1 MTEMSERC
9 KRAIERFDAA
19 NGEDPNRQVHEGRE
33 YPKELLYAERMT
45 RWLER
50 LEPDASEALR
60 LAARA
65 QHLRRWTIPRD
76 RFPMDR
82 DGYHRWRTALQ
93 HFHAERAGE
102 ILRSV
107 GYEAETVARVQSLLR
122 KENLKA
128 DPETQ
133 TLEDVACL
141 VFLEDYFAD
150 FARQHDEAKLLTIIR
165 KTWKKMSPRG
175 RQAALALP
183 LPAADRTLIEKAL
196 AAFGG
201 MPPGGMAEREPRP

>member
-19 NGEDPNRQVHEGRE
+19 NREDPNREVHEGRE

-50 LEPDASEALR
+50 LAPDASEALR

-65 QHLRRWTIPRD
+65 QHLCRWTIPRD
-76 RFPMDR
+76 HYPMDR

-93 HFHAERAGE
+93 QFHAERSGE
-102 ILRSV
+102 ILRAV
-107 GYEAETVARVQSLLR
+107 GYEERTVARVQSLLR

-133 TLEDVACL
+133 ALEDAACL
-141 VFLEDYFAD
+141 VFLEDYFAE
-150 FARQHDEAKLLTIIR
+150 FALKHDEAKLLTIIR

-183 LPAADRTLIEKAL
+183 LPAAARGLVEKAL
-196 AAFGG
+196 AAFGKE
-201 MPPGGMAEREPRP
+201 PPANPSAP